1 MSDRQEHTM
10 MGFGAVKTD
19 QVHKTTCFC
28 KKSEFEKIINMQL
41 SSVGQAELSWSAE
54 IMQQLEE
61 KYLKEVEKK
70 IILQLEENNLKAVE
84 NK

>member
-10 MGFGAVKTD
+10 MGLGSVKTD

-41 SSVGQAELSWSAE
+41 SGVGQAELSWSAE

-61 KYLKEVEKK
+61 KYLKEVEN
-70 IILQLEENNLKAVE
+70 E
-84 NK
+84 

>member
-1 MSDRQEHTM
+1 MSERQEHTM
-10 MGFGAVKTD
+10 IELGSDKKD

-28 KKSEFEKIINMQL
+28 RKSEVEKIINIQL
-41 SSVGQAELSWSAE
+41 SGVGQAELSWSAE

-61 KYLKEVEKK
+61 KYLKEVE
-70 IILQLEENNLKAVE
+70 

>member
-1 MSDRQEHTM
+1 MSDRQERTM
-10 MGFGAVKTD
+10 MGLGSVKTD

-28 KKSEFEKIINMQL
+28 RKSEFEKIINMQL

-70 IILQLEENNLKAVE
+70 NHDIKQEKV
-84 NK
+84 KPSM

>member
-1 MSDRQEHTM
+1 MIEPRSD
-10 MGFGAVKTD
+10 KKD

-28 KKSEFEKIINMQL
+28 RKSEFEKIINMQL

>member
-10 MGFGAVKTD
+10 MGLGSVKTD

-70 IILQLEENNLKAVE
+70 IILQLVENNLKAVE

>member
-10 MGFGAVKTD
+10 MGLGSVKTD

-28 KKSEFEKIINMQL
+28 RKSEFEKIINMQL

-61 KYLKEVEKK
+61 KYLKEVE
-70 IILQLEENNLKAVE
+70 

>member
-10 MGFGAVKTD
+10 MGLGSVKTD

-41 SSVGQAELSWSAE
+41 SNVGQAELSWSAE

-61 KYLKEVEKK
+61 KYLKEVG
-70 IILQLEENNLKAVE
+70 

>member
-10 MGFGAVKTD
+10 MGLGSVKTD
-19 QVHKTTCFC
+19 QVLKTSCFC

-61 KYLKEVEKK
+61 KYLKEVE
-70 IILQLEENNLKAVE
+70 